1 MGETTAGFDDL
12 RQFIVSSLGSEL
24 DESAPLSASDLRILS
39 QRIQSRSGELKDQ
52 VRVIYSAIHEQS
64 VNVVRN
70 SVTAASEVESVE
82 KDLKRIDEYLGDTAF
97 DIEICKLAAEAE
109 QLRREQEERRQY
121 IAGVE
126 FIAEVHGSIQ
136 TAEKEFLRGD
146 LVEAAA
152 ALCEIREQLGL
163 PAEWTGDRDDEKERE
178 NKVEKVKAFI
188 LLEDEWAKC
197 YAKELFG
204 GPVLKSSYDQHKRL

>member
-1 MGETTAGFDDL
+1 MRETTAGFDDF

-39 QRIQSRSGELKDQ
+39 QKIQSRSGELKDR
-52 VRVIYSAIHEQS
+52 VRVIYSEIHEQCIA
-64 VNVVRN
+64 VVKN
-70 SVTAASEVESVE
+70 SVTAASEVELVE
-82 KDLKRIDEYLGDTAF
+82 EDLKRIDEYLGDRAF
-97 DIEICKLAAEAE
+97 DIEMCELAAEAE

-136 TAEKEFLRGD
+136 TAEKEFLCGD

-152 ALCEIREQLGL
+152 DLCEIREQLGL

-178 NKVEKVKAFI
+178 SEVEKVKAFI

-197 YAKELFG
+197 YAKVINDFPSVCEE
-204 GPVLKSSYDQHKRL
+204 

>member
-39 QRIQSRSGELKDQ
+39 QRIESRSGELKDR

-64 VNVVRN
+64 VNLVRN
-70 SVTAASEVESVE
+70 SVTAASEVELVE
-82 KDLKRIDEYLGDTAF
+82 KDLKRIDEYLGDRAF

-152 ALCEIREQLGL
+152 DLCEIREQLGL

-197 YAKELFG
+197 YAKVINDL
-204 GPVLKSSYDQHKRL
+204 L

>member
-197 YAKELFG
+197 YAKVINDL
-204 GPVLKSSYDQHKRL
+204 L

>member
-39 QRIQSRSGELKDQ
+39 QRIESRSGELKDR

-64 VNVVRN
+64 VNLVRN

-82 KDLKRIDEYLGDTAF
+82 KDLKRIDEYLGDRAF

-152 ALCEIREQLGL
+152 DLCEIREQLGL

-197 YAKELFG
+197 YAKVINDL
-204 GPVLKSSYDQHKRL
+204 L

>member
-39 QRIQSRSGELKDQ
+39 QRIQSRSGELKDR
-52 VRVIYSAIHEQS
+52 VRLIYSAIHEQS
-64 VNVVRN
+64 VTVVRN
-70 SVTAASEVESVE
+70 SVTAASEVELVE
-82 KDLKRIDEYLGDTAF
+82 KDLKRIDEYLGDRAF
-97 DIEICKLAAEAE
+97 DIEICELAAEAE

-146 LVEAAA
+146 LVESAAD
-152 ALCEIREQLGL
+152 LCEIREQLGL

-197 YAKELFG
+197 YAKVINDLLQACEE
-204 GPVLKSSYDQHKRL
+204 YTC